1 MPGIIVMNKHH
12 FTVVLER
19 DTEGG
24 FHAFCPALKGCH
36 SEGDSVD
43 EAVSNVREAIEVYL
57 ESLTARG
64 EPIPVEDLLIK
75 PVEVAV

>member
-1 MPGIIVMNKHH
+1 MNKHH

>member
-1 MPGIIVMNKHH
+1 MTKHH

-19 DTEGG
+19 EVEGG

-36 SEGDSVD
+36 SEGDTID
-43 EAVSNVREAIEVYL
+43 EAVSNVREAIEAYL

>member
-1 MPGIIVMNKHH
+1 MTKHH

-19 DTEGG
+19 EDAGG

-36 SEGDSVD
+36 SEGDTID
-43 EAVSNVREAIEVYL
+43 EAVANMREAIELYL
-57 ESLTARG
+57 ESLAARG
-64 EPIPVEDLLIK
+64 EAIPVEDLLIK